1 MLLTCVKK
9 ERSKGRFVQHCQLLT
24 YNIYMVA
31 FVRAIYTGVLDNSI
45 TVGGVCLFVFFDGGS
60 RKLAENIRVLLTDAQ
75 PVICLPITS
84 K

>member
-1 MLLTCVKK
+1 
-9 ERSKGRFVQHCQLLT
+9 
-24 YNIYMVA
+24 MVA

-60 RKLAENIRVLLTDAQ
+60 RKLAENIRVLQTDVQ
-75 PVICLPITS
+75 PVMGLPITS